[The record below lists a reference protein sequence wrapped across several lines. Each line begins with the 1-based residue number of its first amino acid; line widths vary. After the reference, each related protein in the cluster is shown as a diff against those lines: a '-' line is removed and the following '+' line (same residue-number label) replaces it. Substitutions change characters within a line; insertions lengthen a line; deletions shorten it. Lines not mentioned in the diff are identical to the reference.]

1 MRLLAFPRDDNP
13 YQELLYTELRRH
25 GVRVRYLGELTPS
38 RTLNVLLLPLELA
51 WQRLRGARLVHL
63 HWVWGFRL
71 HRPDIARWWFMA
83 VLATI
88 ALLGQRLVWTAHNVL
103 PHSPVFDDDTA
114 ARRFLVRRADL
125 VILHDAATRD
135 ALRRIGA
142 EPRHD
147 TVIPHGPY
155 PAPPMPDRPPGE
167 PRTFL
172 FFGRIEPYKGVEELL
187 TAFADVPGEARLV
200 VAGDCP
206 DRERA
211 ARLHAAADERVELRL
226 GHVPENEI
234 AALMAEADVVVLPF
248 RAITTS
254 GSALMALSHGRPLV
268 VPDHDTL
275 AELPAVRY
283 DGTVPALTAA
293 LTALSD
299 VDAAVLHAGRRTSLA
314 YARRTGWP
322 RLAQAT
328 HRELT
333 ALLERPRRPV
343 WRTFLRDALL
353 RGSTL
358 LLANTVALAV
368 LGFAFWTLA
377 ARRYPP
383 ADVGRLAAV
392 VAAVNLLAAVAAL
405 GLPNTLLR
413 HLASAPRPRLLAAAA
428 VAVVGTAGAALAA
441 PAFLAWAASPLQ
453 RDLDP
458 APGTVALV
466 VALVVATA
474 AGSTFDAGLIAV
486 RATGPL
492 LAKNITGSLLK
503 LAALWAAP
511 AGAAALVAAYG
522 SGTAAACLL
531 GGLALLPRLTRGSG
545 PAGLRDR
552 LGFSL
557 RSHLGTVLGILPSTV
572 VPLQILAV
580 LGAEPAAWS
589 AVAFQIAAF
598 LTFIPAAAG
607 QVLFAESR
615 RASRRRNLTL
625 ALLWTYGL
633 LLPAVA
639 LTLLA
644 APVLLGVFGPSYAA
658 EAAGALRLLALSA
671 LVGAGNYLVDALL
684 IAEDRTAAFTFANG
698 ANAVLVLAAVA
709 VCAPHGLTAAAGG
722 WALAQ
727 AASLLIGAALLAAG
741 RHPSRKTRT

>member
-1 MRLLAFPRDDNP
+1 MRLLVFPRDANP
-13 YQELLYTELRRH
+13 YQELLHGELRGQ
-25 GVRVRYLGELTPS
+25 GVRVSHLGELTPS
-38 RTLNVLLLPLELA
+38 HTLNVLLLPVELA
-51 WQRLRGARLVHL
+51 WHRLRGARLVHL
-63 HWVWGFRL
+63 HWTWGFRL
-71 HRPDIARWWFMA
+71 ASPALARWWFTA
-83 VLATI
+83 VLAAV

-103 PHSPVFDDDTA
+103 PHGPVFDDDVA
-114 ARRFLVRRADL
+114 ARRFLVRRCDL
-125 VILHDAATRD
+125 VILHDPATRD
-135 ALRRIGA
+135 ALREIGA
-142 EPRHD
+142 PPRHD
-147 TVIPHGPY
+147 AVIPHGPY
-155 PAPPMPDRPPGE
+155 PAPPPSGRPPGD

-187 TAFADVPGEARLV
+187 AAFARVPGKARLV

-206 DRERA
+206 DPGLA
-211 ARLHAAADERVELRL
+211 ARLRAAADERTELRL
-226 GHVPENEI
+226 GRVPEAEI
-234 AALMAEADVVVLPF
+234 PALMAEADVVVLPF
-248 RAITTS
+248 RSITTS
-254 GSALMALSHGRPLV
+254 GSALLALSHGRPLV

-283 DGTVPALTAA
+283 DGTVEALTEA
-293 LTALSD
+293 LTALNE
-299 VDAAVLHAGRRTSLA
+299 VDASVLKAGERASLA
-314 YARRTGWP
+314 YAHRVGWP
-322 RLAQAT
+322 ELARTTRA
-328 HRELT
+328 EFD
-333 ALLERPRRPV
+333 ALLARPKRPV
-343 WRTFLRDALL
+343 WRTFPRDALL

-358 LLANTVALAV
+358 LLANTAVLAV

-392 VAAVNLLAAVAAL
+392 VAAVNLLATVAAL

-413 HLASAPRPRLLAAAA
+413 HLASAPRPRLLTAAA
-428 VAVVGTAGAALAA
+428 VGAVGSAGAALAA
-441 PAFLAWAASPLQ
+441 LAFVAWSALPFSK
-453 RDLDP
+453 DLDP

-492 LAKNITGSLLK
+492 LAKNTAGSVLK
-503 LAALWAAP
+503 LAVLLAAP
-511 AGAAALVAAYG
+511 AGAAALVASYG
-522 SGTAAACLL
+522 SGIAAACLL
-531 GGLALLPRLTRGSG
+531 GGLALLPRLARGGG

-572 VPLQILAV
+572 VPLQILAI
-580 LGAEPAAWS
+580 LGAGPAAWF

-615 RASRRRNLTL
+615 RASRRRNITL

-633 LLPAVA
+633 LLPAVS

-644 APVLLGVFGPSYAA
+644 APRLLAVFGPGYAA
-658 EAAGALRLLALSA
+658 EAAGPLRLLALSA

-684 IAEDRTAAFTFANG
+684 IADDRTAAFTFANG
-698 ANAVLVLAAVA
+698 ANAVLVLAATA
-709 VCAPHGLTAAAGG
+709 LCAPHGVTAAAGG

-727 AASLLIGAALLAAG
+727 AASLLIGMGLLARG
-741 RHPSRKTRT
+741 RQPSRETRT